1 VEGLDVSGQVRSV
14 GGAKGRGIGRKG
26 RGGEGVVAVVEKKRG
41 VAGGGVNRVVVG
53 KFGGGEVKVPVVLKG
68 GNVRTEVLN
77 DGFVGVLSLSVRL
90 GVIRGGHVEGGASE
104 LSEGSPEVGS
114 KSGVTIGYDG
124 LWPTMQSIDVVVKNT
139 GHTFRR
145 DGFGGGDDVD
155 QFGETADEEDESVVA
170 AGGEG

>member
-1 VEGLDVSGQVRSV
+1 MSGEVRSV

-155 QFGETADEEDESVVA
+155 QFGETADEEYKCIVA

>member
-1 VEGLDVSGQVRSV
+1 MDDGLV
-14 GGAKGRGIGRKG
+14 GI
-26 RGGEGVVAVVEKKRG
+26 
-41 VAGGGVNRVVVG
+41 
-53 KFGGGEVKVPVVLKG
+53 
-68 GNVRTEVLN
+68 
-77 DGFVGVLSLSVRL
+77 LSLSVRL
-90 GVIRGGHVEGGASE
+90 RVIRGGHVEGGASK

-114 KSGVTIGYDG
+114 KSRVSIGYYG